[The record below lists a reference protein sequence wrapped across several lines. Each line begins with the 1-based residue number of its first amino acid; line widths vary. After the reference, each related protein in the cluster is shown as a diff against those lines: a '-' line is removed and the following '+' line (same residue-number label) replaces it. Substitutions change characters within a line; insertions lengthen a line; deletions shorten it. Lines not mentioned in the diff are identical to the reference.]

1 MTEGAARMQNSML
14 NEPIQW
20 IAGVDEAGRGP
31 LVGPVVVAAVI
42 LDPQR
47 PIDGLADSKKLSA
60 KRRDQLDILIRSH
73 AICYSVIIVSAAE
86 IDEYNILQ
94 ASLRGMTRALLAM
107 SHLPTLALLDGNQIP
122 RDLTIP
128 ARAIVGGDAL
138 EPAISAASI
147 LAKVARDRLMVA
159 MDVVY
164 PDYGFAKHKGYPV
177 PEHFAALQRLGPC
190 PEHRRSFA
198 PVRRALERC

>member
-47 PIDGLADSKKLSA
+47 PIDGLTDSKKLSA
-60 KRRDQLDILIRSH
+60 KRRDQLDALIRSH
-73 AICYSVIIVSAAE
+73 AVCYSIIVVSAAE

-198 PVRRALERC
+198 PVRRALERG

>member
-60 KRRDQLDILIRSH
+60 KRRDQLDALIRSH
-73 AICYSVIIVSAAE
+73 AVCYSIIVVSAAE

-159 MDVVY
+159 MDVLY

>member
-60 KRRDQLDILIRSH
+60 KRRDQLDALIRSH
-73 AICYSVIIVSAAE
+73 AVCYSIIVVSAAE

>member
-1 MTEGAARMQNSML
+1 MIERAARMQNSVL
-14 NEPIQW
+14 NEPMQW

-60 KRRDQLDILIRSH
+60 KRRDQLDALIRSH
-73 AICYSVIIVSAAE
+73 AVCYSIIVVSAAE

-159 MDVVY
+159 MDVLY